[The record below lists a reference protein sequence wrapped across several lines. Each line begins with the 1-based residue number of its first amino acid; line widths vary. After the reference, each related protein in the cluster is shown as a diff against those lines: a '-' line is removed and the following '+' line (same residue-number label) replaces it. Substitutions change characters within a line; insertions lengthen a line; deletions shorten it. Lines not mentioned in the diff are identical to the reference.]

1 MSTQIGGEDLT
12 SYEKYQRFRNKLG
25 ITDYEVSKQT
35 GISTATLSNWRNGN
49 YEPKLDKRLA
59 IARYFGVNL
68 EQLIG
73 D

>member
-1 MSTQIGGEDLT
+1 MT